1 MAEKTQDLYLQ
12 QGKTQPLV
20 LRCETVPIVYKTI
33 SAIQQTAPVRMTVT
47 SHGIIDGWRAAV
59 TNVKGMTEI
68 NSEANNLKDKDY
80 HAVTVVDANTV
91 EINDIN
97 AAGFKAYT
105 SGGIL
110 QFNTPMDL
118 AGYDARLEIR
128 NKKNGDT
135 VLYTM
140 TVTNKLIAIDN
151 TLKTVTLYFDA
162 VPLSDLTWKKGYYE
176 LELFKT
182 ITRDGQSVVSVYS
195 PLEGTVFLDVETT
208 K

>member
-1 MAEKTQDLYLQ
+1 MSEKTQDLYLQ

-33 SAIQQTAPVRMTVT
+33 SAIQKSAPIRMTLNNT
-47 SHGIIDGWRAAV
+47 TGLLDGWRVAV
-59 TNVKGMTEI
+59 TGVKDIDT
-68 NSEANNLKDKDY
+68 EANKVKDKDY
-80 HAVTVVDANTV
+80 HAVTLIDATTI

-97 AAGFKAYT
+97 AVGFKTYV
-105 SGGIL
+105 SGGVL
-110 QFNTPMDL
+110 QYNTPMDL
-118 AGYDARLEIR
+118 TGYDARLEIR

-151 TLKTVTLYFDA
+151 ALKTVTLYFDA
-162 VPLSDLTWKKGYYE
+162 VPFSDLTWKKGYYE

-182 ITRDGQSVVSVYS
+182 ITRDGQQVESVYS
-195 PLEGTVFLDVETT
+195 PLEGNVYLDVETT

>member
-1 MAEKTQDLYLQ
+1 MSEKTQDLYLQ

-33 SAIQQTAPVRMTVT
+33 SAIQKSAPVRMTLNNT
-47 SHGIIDGWRAAV
+47 TGLLDGWRAAV
-59 TNVKGMTEI
+59 TGVKDIDT
-68 NSEANNLKDKDY
+68 EANKVKDKDY
-80 HAVTVVDANTV
+80 HAVTLIDATTI

-97 AAGFKAYT
+97 AVGFKTYT
-105 SGGIL
+105 SGGVL
-110 QFNTPMDL
+110 QFNTPLDL

-151 TLKTVTLYFDA
+151 ALKTVTLYFDA
-162 VPLSDLTWKKGYYE
+162 VPFSDLTWKKGYYE

-182 ITRDGQSVVSVYS
+182 ITRDGQSVESVYS
-195 PLEGTVFLDVETT
+195 PLEGNVYLDVETT

>member
-1 MAEKTQDLYLQ
+1 MSEKTQDLYLQ

-33 SAIQQTAPVRMTVT
+33 SAIQKSAPVRMTLNNT
-47 SHGIIDGWRAAV
+47 TGLLDGWRVAV
-59 TNVKGMTEI
+59 TGVKDIDT
-68 NSEANNLKDKDY
+68 EANKVKDKDY
-80 HAVTVVDANTV
+80 HAVTLIDATTI

-97 AAGFKAYT
+97 AVGFKTYT
-105 SGGIL
+105 SGGVL
-110 QFNTPMDL
+110 QFNTPLDL

-151 TLKTVTLYFDA
+151 ALKTVTLYFDA
-162 VPLSDLTWKKGYYE
+162 VPFSDLTWKKGYYE

-182 ITRDGQSVVSVYS
+182 ITRDGQSVESVYS
-195 PLEGTVFLDVETT
+195 PLEGNVYLDVETT

>member
-1 MAEKTQDLYLQ
+1 MSEKTQDLYLQ

-33 SAIQQTAPVRMTVT
+33 SAIQKSAPIRMTLNNT
-47 SHGIIDGWRAAV
+47 TGLIDGWRVAV
-59 TNVKGMTEI
+59 TGVKDIDT
-68 NSEANNLKDKDY
+68 EANKVKDKDY
-80 HAVTVVDANTV
+80 HAVTLIDTTTI

-97 AAGFKAYT
+97 AVGFKTYT
-105 SGGIL
+105 SGGVL
-110 QFNTPMDL
+110 QFNTPLDL

-151 TLKTVTLYFDA
+151 ATKTVTLYFDA

-182 ITRDGQSVVSVYS
+182 ITRDGDSIVSVYS
-195 PLEGTVFLDVETT
+195 PLEGNVFLDVETT

>member
-1 MAEKTQDLYLQ
+1 MSEKTQDLYLQ

-33 SAIQQTAPVRMTVT
+33 SAIQKSAPVRMTLNNT
-47 SHGIIDGWRAAV
+47 TGLLDGWRVAV
-59 TNVKGMTEI
+59 TGVKDIDT
-68 NSEANNLKDKDY
+68 EANKVKDKDY
-80 HAVTVVDANTV
+80 HAVTLIDATTI

-97 AAGFKAYT
+97 AVGFKTYT
-105 SGGIL
+105 SGGVL
-110 QFNTPMDL
+110 QFNTPLDL

-151 TLKTVTLYFDA
+151 ALKTVTLYFDA
-162 VPLSDLTWKKGYYE
+162 VPFSNLTWKKGYYE

-182 ITRDGQSVVSVYS
+182 ITRDGQSVESVYS
-195 PLEGTVFLDVETT
+195 PLEGNVYLDVETT

>member
-1 MAEKTQDLYLQ
+1 MSEKTQDLYLQ

-33 SAIQQTAPVRMTVT
+33 SAIQKSAPVRMTLNNT
-47 SHGIIDGWRAAV
+47 TGLLDGWRVAV
-59 TNVKGMTEI
+59 TGVKDIDT
-68 NSEANNLKDKDY
+68 EANKVKDKDY
-80 HAVTVVDANTV
+80 HAVTLIDATTV

-97 AAGFKAYT
+97 AVGFKTYT
-105 SGGIL
+105 SGGVL
-110 QFNTPMDL
+110 QFNTLLDL

-151 TLKTVTLYFDA
+151 ATKTVTLYFDA

-182 ITRDGQSVVSVYS
+182 ITRDGDSIVSVYS
-195 PLEGTVFLDVETT
+195 PLEGNVFLDVETT

>member
-1 MAEKTQDLYLQ
+1 MSEKTQDLYLQ

-33 SAIQQTAPVRMTVT
+33 SAIQKSAPVRMTLNNT
-47 SHGIIDGWRAAV
+47 TGLLDGWRAAV
-59 TNVKGMTEI
+59 TGVKDIDT
-68 NSEANNLKDKDY
+68 EANKVKDKDY
-80 HAVTVVDANTV
+80 HAVTLIDATTI

-97 AAGFKAYT
+97 AVGFKTYT
-105 SGGIL
+105 SGGVL
-110 QFNTPMDL
+110 QFNTPLDL

-135 VLYTM
+135 VLYSM

-151 TLKTVTLYFDA
+151 ALKTVTLYFDA
-162 VPLSDLTWKKGYYE
+162 VPFSDLTWKKGYYE

-182 ITRDGQSVVSVYS
+182 ITRDGQQVESVYS
-195 PLEGTVFLDVETT
+195 PLEGNVYLDVETT

>member
-1 MAEKTQDLYLQ
+1 MGEKTQDLYLQ
-12 QGKTQPLV
+12 QGKTQPLI

-33 SAIQQTAPVRMTVT
+33 SAIQKSAPVRMTLNNT
-47 SHGIIDGWRAAV
+47 TGLLDGWRVAV
-59 TNVKGMTEI
+59 TGVKDIDT
-68 NSEANNLKDKDY
+68 EANKVKDKDY
-80 HAVTVVDANTV
+80 HAVTLIDATTI

-97 AAGFKAYT
+97 AVGFKTYT
-105 SGGIL
+105 SGGVL
-110 QFNTPMDL
+110 QFNTPLDL

-151 TLKTVTLYFDA
+151 ALKTVTLYFDA
-162 VPLSDLTWKKGYYE
+162 VPFSDLTWKKGYYE

-182 ITRDGQSVVSVYS
+182 ITRDGQQVESVYS
-195 PLEGTVFLDVETT
+195 PLEGNVYLDVETT

>member
-1 MAEKTQDLYLQ
+1 MSEKTQDLYLQ

-33 SAIQQTAPVRMTVT
+33 SAIQKSAPVRMTLNNT
-47 SHGIIDGWRAAV
+47 TGLLDGWRVAV
-59 TNVKGMTEI
+59 TGVKDIDT
-68 NSEANNLKDKDY
+68 EANKVKDKDY
-80 HAVTVVDANTV
+80 HAVTLIDATTI

-97 AAGFKAYT
+97 AVGFKTYT
-105 SGGIL
+105 SGGVL
-110 QFNTPMDL
+110 QFNTPLDL

-151 TLKTVTLYFDA
+151 ALKTVTLYFDA
-162 VPLSDLTWKKGYYE
+162 VPFSDLTWKKGYYE

-182 ITRDGQSVVSVYS
+182 ITRDGQQVESVYS
-195 PLEGTVFLDVETT
+195 PLEGNVYLDVETT

>member
-1 MAEKTQDLYLQ
+1 MSEKTQDLYLQ

-33 SAIQQTAPVRMTVT
+33 SAIQKSAPIRMTLNNT
-47 SHGIIDGWRAAV
+47 TGLLDGWRVAV
-59 TNVKGMTEI
+59 TGVKDIDT
-68 NSEANNLKDKDY
+68 EANKVKDKDY
-80 HAVTVVDANTV
+80 HAVTLIDATTI

-97 AAGFKAYT
+97 AVGFKTYA
-105 SGGIL
+105 SGGVL
-110 QFNTPMDL
+110 QFNTPLDL

-151 TLKTVTLYFDA
+151 ALKTVTLYFDA
-162 VPLSDLTWKKGYYE
+162 VPFSDLTWKKGYYE

-182 ITRDGQSVVSVYS
+182 ITRDGQQVESVYS
-195 PLEGTVFLDVETT
+195 PLEGNVYLDVETT

>member
-1 MAEKTQDLYLQ
+1 MSEKTQDLYLQ

-33 SAIQQTAPVRMTVT
+33 SAIQKSAPIRMTLNNT
-47 SHGIIDGWRAAV
+47 TGLLDGWRVAV
-59 TNVKGMTEI
+59 TGVKDIDT
-68 NSEANNLKDKDY
+68 EANKVKDKDY
-80 HAVTVVDANTV
+80 HAVTLIDATTI

-97 AAGFKAYT
+97 AVGFKTYA
-105 SGGIL
+105 SGGVL
-110 QFNTPMDL
+110 QFNTPLDL

-151 TLKTVTLYFDA
+151 ALKTVTLYFDA
-162 VPLSDLTWKKGYYE
+162 VPFSDLTWKKGYYE

-182 ITRDGQSVVSVYS
+182 ITRDGQSVESVYS
-195 PLEGTVFLDVETT
+195 PLEGNVYLDVETT